1 MKLNHDLVRSLL
13 LSIESSD
20 DPNGFSPREV
30 NEFIENN
37 DFSENDIG
45 YAVNKLN
52 EAGFITG
59 KATISG
65 DNYYIIY
72 PGNLTYDG
80 HEFLDN
86 IRDDGVWKDTKE
98 IASKFSSVSAS
109 FLSKIAVGV
118 ISEIIKKQIGL

>member
-20 DPNGFSPREV
+20 NPHGFSPREV
-30 NEFIENN
+30 TEFIENN
-37 DFSENDIG
+37 DFSKNDIG
-45 YAVNKLN
+45 YTVNKLK
-52 EAGFITG
+52 EARFVTG
-59 KATISG
+59 EATISG
-65 DNYYIIY
+65 DDYYIIN

-118 ISEIIKKQIGL
+118 ISEIIKKQIGF

>member
-13 LSIESSD
+13 LSIESSED
-20 DPNGFSPREV
+20 LHGFSPREV
-30 NEFIENN
+30 HDFMKNN
-37 DFSENDIG
+37 NVSENETG
-45 YAVNKLN
+45 YVVNKLN

-65 DNYYIIY
+65 DNYYTIF

-118 ISEIIKKQIGL
+118 ISEIIKKQIGF